1 MEIWRKNLYSIWI
14 AQFIAMLGMS
24 MVVPFL
30 PFYIRELGV
39 SNPADLEKWSGIVF
53 AGPFILSFIL
63 TPIWGVLGDRYGKKA
78 MVLRAIIGLSISQLL
93 VGLAGDV
100 YQLFIFRMF
109 QGGVS
114 GFIAASLALVTTST
128 PKEKSGYSI
137 GVLQTSIAAGFIIG
151 PLIGGFL
158 ADLTS
163 YRNVFFIT
171 STICFLSGILI
182 FIYAKEPPKIIDAK
196 KYTVIDNYKY
206 SFSNSKIRLAMISI
220 TVVQISIAMTFPTFA
235 LFIESFELE
244 TAYIST
250 IIGSMIGVTGIANV
264 ITAPWWGKR
273 NDTKGFRKNLFIAM
287 TGAAIALGLHTFT
300 SNYYELFP
308 LRILLGLCIGGMIPV
323 FYSYINKNITEDRK
337 SGIMGIASS
346 FTLLGNLIGPLLC
359 TLLTF
364 KLGIEYVFLVSGVLL
379 FVNAVI
385 IRNYIVDFRYSKPKK
400 PYHIKTE
407 QEIIET
413 KVFIKRTEQ
422 RPPTD

>member
-14 AQFIAMLGMS
+14 AQFFAMIGMS

-30 PFYIRELGV
+30 PFYIRELGI
-39 SNPADLEKWSGIVF
+39 SEPGELEKWSGIVF

-78 MVLRAIIGLSISQLL
+78 MVLRAILGLSISQLL

-109 QGGVS
+109 QGAVS

-287 TGAAIALGLHTFT
+287 TGAAIALGFHTFA
-300 SNYYELFP
+300 SNMYELFP

-364 KLGIEYVFLVSGVLL
+364 KLGIEYVFLVSGIIL
-379 FVNAVI
+379 FVNALIV
-385 IRNYIVDFRYSKPKK
+385 RNYIKDYRQDKQLKRY
-400 PYHIKTE
+400 HV
-407 QEIIET
+407 EIERERIET
-413 KVFIKRTEQ
+413 EVYLKRKIE
-422 RPPTD
+422 